1 MPSLMV
7 CLVGLLVSVHAS
19 PVSPPVVSGQVRLSD
34 GSPVAGAQVVL
45 FDVADLRRGAV
56 GQATTDEAGQFALPL
71 AAGGALVLPQGFA
84 LGQNY
89 PNPFNPS
96 TIIPYQLAAT
106 SPVRLEVFN
115 VLGQRVATLVDDEQ
129 GAGAYVAR
137 WDGTDAAGGAAA
149 SGLYFYRLTVG
160 GAHQTGKMV
169 LVDGQAGVPL
179 GGARV
184 EAVPLAAGSTVA
196 YGLVVSGEGL
206 VAYVDSD
213 FGGAAGSGPVAI
225 AVEARPNVRM
235 KVVPTLEGMLGDVNA
250 DGRVDLDDGLLV
262 AMYGV
267 DPALSL
273 PNHGELAL
281 GDVNCDGRVELEDAG
296 LIASYVAHPSDPAVS
311 SLRIGQ
317 HGGYSL
323 DPVTEMVW
331 GSILGTKKKDA
342 TVARILDEVPVLLS
356 GVMPIDGQDRLYLG
370 IGRDW
375 WAKHGGKQLYE
386 ALKERFPVTPIHVEP
401 TIGVVPLSGPRRARA
416 PSGPVRTLAPV
427 RLTGPPL
434 SFAESPR
441 TALKGQAKK
450 QHVVGSITVP
460 DSVMV
465 GTVSVGVDLTHPFRS
480 DLKID
485 LVAPSGVATT
495 LYDGIRGGI
504 NPEDNI
510 LERLPV
516 TDALQGQAAQGTW
529 QLRVGD
535 YEQED
540 TGTLHSWDLTITPAS
555 ATQETETPAHLF
567 RETFQEGLGSWQT
580 TQWEARS
587 LDSDATV
594 PGEGAGNIVAQTQ
607 GCPLCFM
614 TLTEPV
620 DLSAHDSVT
629 LSFYRW
635 MDAGMG
641 DGEFLG
647 IDIGNN
653 GSYRRLKNWNKQ
665 DADGG
670 WHLETFTLSKEQIS
684 DSFTVR
690 FFATTKNAFT
700 TIAVDNVMISAVP
713 GSVVVEPIPG
723 EETTEPETEEEPET
737 TPQPDLT
744 ITITAVSPTSVQSG
758 DTVTLR
764 VRVKNEGTTP
774 ASQESVFIYRHS
786 SETTNPKSGG
796 VQVRRTST
804 GKILAPNAS
813 VRGTFRSP
821 APTVSATKQY
831 YYYAC
836 VDIADDE
843 QDTDDNCS
851 PTPAEVTVQST
862 VPEPETEEEPAAQPD
877 LTITITAVS
886 PASVQSGDT
895 VALQVRVQNKGT
907 APASQEAVYIYQH
920 SSETA
925 NPKTGGVRIRTT
937 STGKILAPN
946 ASVRGTFRS
955 PAPTVSATK
964 QYYYYACVD
973 TADDEHNTD
982 DNCSATPAEVTV
994 RSTVTEPETP
1004 DETEEEPEEP
1014 TGHPDLS
1021 VTNAT
1026 ASPASLQSS
1035 YIITVQAKIT
1045 NTGTAPA
1052 ETETV
1057 RIYRHVRKTNNPKT
1071 GGTRERGTAATGTLL
1086 TGNAVTVTST
1096 HTAPTVSE
1104 TKRYYYYVC
1113 VDPLTDEQNTDDN
1126 CSRTPAEVVVRVKPE
1141 DTGPP
1146 YENCLFPP
1154 ERSTP
1159 MGGDVMSVQ
1168 DFDYDFGIT
1177 GCGTITLGGLET
1189 VTGEQG
1195 FVVSAHVI
1203 AGAFYPRSFTRIDA
1217 FVGHSRYKHSHKIKY
1232 FLGKVFKIPGFR
1244 TEGEKKVLN
1253 VDAAFVAYPHPKTP
1267 GCSLTWSGDEEEF
1280 CLDPGHSDYI
1290 ERLVPLTVRGKNGKT
1305 HKVIGSKEPT
1315 VGLDIQVIGS
1325 VSGIPTNGTVSKG
1338 RILYNKGNHYEYS
1351 YHSFIDKTPMP
1362 GDSGGPVYTVPD
1374 SAGTVHILGLIFGVY
1389 SIRDSDKREIGLGL
1403 VFDSWEDITKELGLK
1418 PIGR

>member
-1 MPSLMV
+1 M
-7 CLVGLLVSVHAS
+7 
-19 PVSPPVVSGQVRLSD
+19 
-34 GSPVAGAQVVL
+34 
-45 FDVADLRRGAV
+45 
-56 GQATTDEAGQFALPL
+56 
-71 AAGGALVLPQGFA
+71 
-84 LGQNY
+84 
-89 PNPFNPS
+89 
-96 TIIPYQLAAT
+96 
-106 SPVRLEVFN
+106 
-115 VLGQRVATLVDDEQ
+115 
-129 GAGAYVAR
+129 
-137 WDGTDAAGGAAA
+137 
-149 SGLYFYRLTVG
+149 
-160 GAHQTGKMV
+160 
-169 LVDGQAGVPL
+169 
-179 GGARV
+179 
-184 EAVPLAAGSTVA
+184 
-196 YGLVVSGEGL
+196 
-206 VAYVDSD
+206 
-213 FGGAAGSGPVAI
+213 
-225 AVEARPNVRM
+225 
-235 KVVPTLEGMLGDVNA
+235 
-250 DGRVDLDDGLLV
+250 
-262 AMYGV
+262 
-267 DPALSL
+267 
-273 PNHGELAL
+273 
-281 GDVNCDGRVELEDAG
+281 
-296 LIASYVAHPSDPAVS
+296 AHPSDPAVS

-331 GSILGTKKKDA
+331 GSILGTDKSDA

-356 GVMPIDGQDRLYLG
+356 GVMPIDGQNRLYLG
-370 IGRDW
+370 IDRAYW
-375 WAKHGGKQLYE
+375 TKHGGKHIYE

-416 PSGPVRTLAPV
+416 PSGPVRTPAPV

-441 TALKGQAKK
+441 TALKGQAKQ
-450 QHVVGSITVP
+450 QHVVGQITVP

-495 LYDGIRGGI
+495 LYDGVRGGI

-555 ATQETETPAHLF
+555 ATQEPENPAHLF
-567 RETFQEGLGSWQT
+567 LETFQEGLDSWQT

-607 GCPLCFM
+607 GCPSCFM

-635 MDAGMG
+635 LDAGMG

-653 GSYRRLKNWNKQ
+653 GSYRRLQNWDKQ
-665 DADGG
+665 AADGQ
-670 WHLETFTLSKEQIS
+670 WHLETVTLSKEQIS
-684 DSFTVR
+684 NAFTIR
-690 FFATTKNAFT
+690 FFAITRNAFT
-700 TIAVDNVMISAVP
+700 TIAVDNIMISAVP
-713 GSVVVEPIPG
+713 GSVVVEPTPE
-723 EETTEPETEEEPET
+723 EETDEVTG
-737 TPQPDLT
+737 PDLAMSDV
-744 ITITAVSPTSVQSG
+744 TATPT
-758 DTVTLR
+758 TVTPGDRVSLSAQVVNEGMTGFAVR
-764 VRVKNEGTTP
+764 TVRVYRHTHTTDTPRTGGTETKALGKIFLPGAPSGVSMGETAPATP
-774 ASQESVFIYRHS
+774 A
-786 SETTNPKSGG
+786 T
-796 VQVRRTST
+796 
-804 GKILAPNAS
+804 
-813 VRGTFRSP
+813 
-821 APTVSATKQY
+821 Y
-831 YYYAC
+831 YYYLC
-836 VDIADDE
+836 VDPLTDE
-843 QDTDDNCS
+843 QNTDNNCS

-862 VPEPETEEEPAAQPD
+862 VTEPETPDETEQEPEDTPDETEEPAAQPD

-895 VALQVRVQNKGT
+895 VALQVRVKNEGT

-973 TADDEHNTD
+973 TADDEQDTD

-1071 GGTRERGTAATGTLL
+1071 GGTRERGTAATGTLA
-1086 TGNAVTVTST
+1086 TGKAVTITST

-1113 VDPLTDEQNTDDN
+1113 VDTLT
-1126 CSRTPAEVVVRVKPE
+1126 
-1141 DTGPP
+1141 G
-1146 YENCLFPP
+1146 
-1154 ERSTP
+1154 
-1159 MGGDVMSVQ
+1159 
-1168 DFDYDFGIT
+1168 
-1177 GCGTITLGGLET
+1177 
-1189 VTGEQG
+1189 
-1195 FVVSAHVI
+1195 
-1203 AGAFYPRSFTRIDA
+1203 
-1217 FVGHSRYKHSHKIKY
+1217 
-1232 FLGKVFKIPGFR
+1232 R
-1244 TEGEKKVLN
+1244 TE
-1253 VDAAFVAYPHPKTP
+1253 H
-1267 GCSLTWSGDEEEF
+1267 
-1280 CLDPGHSDYI
+1280 
-1290 ERLVPLTVRGKNGKT
+1290 
-1305 HKVIGSKEPT
+1305 
-1315 VGLDIQVIGS
+1315 
-1325 VSGIPTNGTVSKG
+1325 
-1338 RILYNKGNHYEYS
+1338 
-1351 YHSFIDKTPMP
+1351 
-1362 GDSGGPVYTVPD
+1362 
-1374 SAGTVHILGLIFGVY
+1374 
-1389 SIRDSDKREIGLGL
+1389 
-1403 VFDSWEDITKELGLK
+1403 
-1418 PIGR
+1418 

>member
-1 MPSLMV
+1 MQSLMV
-7 CLVGLLVSVHAS
+7 CLVGLLVSVQAS
-19 PVSPPVVSGQVRLSD
+19 PVSPPVISGQVRLSD

-96 TIIPYQLAAT
+96 TLIPYQLAAT

-115 VLGQRVATLVDDEQ
+115 VLGQRVATLVDGAQ

-137 WDGTDAAGGAAA
+137 WDGTEAAGGAAA

-184 EAVPLAAGSTVA
+184 EAVPLAAGSTA
-196 YGLVVSGEGL
+196 SYGLVVSGQGL

-213 FGGAAGSGPVAI
+213 FGVAAGQGPVDIEVA
-225 AVEARPNVRM
+225 AEPNVRM
-235 KVVPTLEGMLGDVNA
+235 KVAVPTLDGLLGDVNA

-267 DPALSL
+267 DPSRSL
-273 PNHGELAL
+273 PNSGELAL
-281 GDVNCDGRVELEDAG
+281 GDVNCNGQVELEDAG

-331 GSILGTKKKDA
+331 GSILGTEQSDA

-401 TIGVVPLSGPRRARA
+401 TIGVVDLSGPRRARA
-416 PSGPVRTLAPV
+416 PSGPVRTPAPV

-460 DSVMV
+460 DSVTV

-485 LVAPSGVATT
+485 LVAPSGVVTT
-495 LYDGIRGGI
+495 LYDGVRDGI

-567 RETFQEGLGSWQT
+567 LETFQEGLGSWQT

-587 LDSDATV
+587 LDSSATI
-594 PGEGAGNIVAQTQ
+594 PGEGPGNIVAQAE
-607 GCPLCFM
+607 GCPFCFL

-635 MDAGMG
+635 LDAGMG

-653 GSYRRLKNWNKQ
+653 GSYRRLQNWDKHA
-665 DADGG
+665 ADGQ
-670 WHLETFTLSKEQIS
+670 WHLETITLSKEQIS
-684 DSFTVR
+684 DSFTIR
-690 FFATTKNAFT
+690 FFAITRNAFT
-700 TIAVDNVMISAVP
+700 TIAVDNIMISAVP
-713 GSVVVEPIPG
+713 GSVVVEPIPE
-723 EETTEPETEEEPET
+723 EETG
-737 TPQPDLT
+737 PDLAISDVT
-744 ITITAVSPTSVQSG
+744 ATPTTVLPGDRITLAAQVVSDGLAGFAVK
-758 DTVTLR
+758 TVR
-764 VRVKNEGTTP
+764 
-774 ASQESVFIYRHS
+774 IYRHTTTTDTPRIGGI
-786 SETTNPKSGG
+786 ETKAL
-796 VQVRRTST
+796 
-804 GKILAPNAS
+804 GKIFLP
-813 VRGTFRSP
+813 GTPSDVSMGDT
-821 APTVSATKQY
+821 APTTPTTY
-831 YYYAC
+831 YYYLC
-836 VDIADDE
+836 VDPLTDE
-843 QDTDDNCS
+843 QNTDNNCS
-851 PTPAEVTVQST
+851 STPAEVIVQST
-862 VPEPETEEEPAAQPD
+862 VPEPEEEPEEPETPEEEPEETERPD
-877 LTITITAVS
+877 LTITITVVS
-886 PASVQSGDT
+886 PTPVQSDAT
-895 VALQVRVQNKGT
+895 VALQVQVKNEGT
-907 APASQEAVYIYQH
+907 APASQEAVSIYRH
-920 SSETA
+920 TSETA
-925 NPKTGGVRIRTT
+925 NPKVGGVQIRTT

-955 PAPTVSATK
+955 PAPTVSETK

-973 TADDEHNTD
+973 HADDEHTI
-982 DNCSATPAEVTV
+982 DNNCTTPVQVTV
-994 RSTVTEPETP
+994 QPETE
-1004 DETEEEPEEP
+1004 ETEEEPEEP
-1014 TGHPDLS
+1014 TSPDLS
-1021 VTNAT
+1021 VTDTT
-1026 ASPASLQSS
+1026 AMPPSLQST

-1071 GGTRERGTAATGTLL
+1071 GGTRERGTAATGTLA
-1086 TGNAVTVTST
+1086 TGNAVTITST

-1113 VDPLTDEQNTDDN
+1113 VDPLTDEQNTDNN
-1126 CSRTPAEVVVRVKPE
+1126 CSPTPAEVVVRVKPE
-1141 DTGPP
+1141 DPGPP
-1146 YENCLFPP
+1146 YENCYHSP

-1159 MGGDVMSVQ
+1159 MGGDAMNVQ

-1177 GCGTITLGGLET
+1177 ICGTITLGGLET

-1195 FVVSAHVI
+1195 FVASAHVI
-1203 AGAFYPRSFTRIDA
+1203 SGAFYPENFARTDA
-1217 FVGHSRYKHSHKIKY
+1217 FVGHSEYKHSRKIKY
-1232 FLGKVFKIPGFR
+1232 FLGKVFKMPDFR

-1338 RILYNKGNHYEYS
+1338 RILYNRGIYYEYS
-1351 YHSFIDKTPMP
+1351 YHSFIDKLTMS

-1374 SAGTVHILGLIFGVY
+1374 SAGNVHILGLIVGVY
-1389 SIRDSDKREIGLGL
+1389 SIRDSDGREIGLGL
-1403 VFDSWEDITKELGLK
+1403 VFDSWEDVTKGLGLK

>member
-45 FDVADLRRGAV
+45 FDLADLNRGAV
-56 GQATTDEAGQFALPL
+56 GQATTDETGQFALPL
-71 AAGGALVLPQGFA
+71 AAGGALVLPQGVA
-84 LGQNY
+84 LGPNY

-96 TIIPYQLAAT
+96 TLIPYQLAAT

-115 VLGQRVATLVDDEQ
+115 VLGQRVATLVDGAQ

-184 EAVPLAAGSTVA
+184 AAVPLAAGSTVA
-196 YGLVVSGEGL
+196 YGLVVSGQGL

-213 FGGAAGSGPVAI
+213 FDVAAGSGPVAI
-225 AVEARPNVRM
+225 EVEARPNVRM

-250 DGRVDLDDGLLV
+250 DGQVDLDDGLLV
-262 AMYGV
+262 AMYSV
-267 DPALSL
+267 HPALSL

-356 GVMPIDGQDRLYLG
+356 GVMPIDGQNRLYLG
-370 IGRDW
+370 IDRAYW
-375 WAKHGGKQLYE
+375 TKHGGKHIYE

-401 TIGVVPLSGPRRARA
+401 TIGVVDLSGKSRARA
-416 PSGPVRTLAPV
+416 PSRPVRTPAPV

-495 LYDGIRGGI
+495 LYDGIRDGI

-555 ATQETETPAHLF
+555 ATQEPETPAHLF
-567 RETFQEGLGSWQT
+567 LETFQEGLGSWQT

-594 PGEGAGNIVAQTQ
+594 PGEGAGNIVAQAE
-607 GCPLCFM
+607 GCPFCFL

-635 MDAGMG
+635 LDAGMG

-653 GSYRRLKNWNKQ
+653 GSYRRLQNWDTH
-665 DADGG
+665 DADGQ
-670 WHLETFTLSKEQIS
+670 WHLETITLSKEQIS
-684 DSFTVR
+684 DTFTIR
-690 FFATTKNAFT
+690 FFAITRNAFT
-700 TIAVDNVMISAVP
+700 TIAVDNIMIRAVP
-713 GSVVVEPIPG
+713 GSVVVEPIPEE
-723 EETTEPETEEEPET
+723 EETGPDLALSDVTATPTTALPGDRITLSAQVVSDGLTGFAVKTVRIYRHTTTTTTPRIGGTETKALGKIFLPGAASDVSMGDSAPTTPATYYYYFCVDPLTDEQNTDNNCSATPAEVVVQSAVSEPEETEEPATPEEEEPA

-744 ITITAVSPTSVQSG
+744 ITITVVSPTPVQSG
-758 DTVTLR
+758 
-764 VRVKNEGTTP
+764 
-774 ASQESVFIYRHS
+774 A
-786 SETTNPKSGG
+786 
-796 VQVRRTST
+796 
-804 GKILAPNAS
+804 
-813 VRGTFRSP
+813 
-821 APTVSATKQY
+821 
-831 YYYAC
+831 
-836 VDIADDE
+836 
-843 QDTDDNCS
+843 
-851 PTPAEVTVQST
+851 
-862 VPEPETEEEPAAQPD
+862 
-877 LTITITAVS
+877 
-886 PASVQSGDT
+886 T
-895 VALQVRVQNKGT
+895 VALQVRVKNEGT
-907 APASQEAVYIYQH
+907 APASQEAVSLYRH
-920 SSETA
+920 AAETA
-925 NPKTGGVRIRTT
+925 NPKVGGVQIRTT
-937 STGKILAPN
+937 STGKVLAPN
-946 ASVRGTFRS
+946 ASVRGIFRS

-973 TADDEHNTD
+973 TADDEQNIDNNCTTPVQVTVQPKTTPPPETD
-982 DNCSATPAEVTV
+982 D
-994 RSTVTEPETP
+994 
-1004 DETEEEPEEP
+1004 TEEEPEEP
-1014 TGHPDLS
+1014 TYPDLS
-1021 VTNAT
+1021 VTDTTAT
-1026 ASPASLQSS
+1026 PLSLQSS

-1071 GGTRERGTAATGTLL
+1071 GGTQERGTAATGTLA
-1086 TGNAVTVTST
+1086 TKKAVTITST

-1113 VDPLTDEQNTDDN
+1113 VDTLPDEQNTNNN

-1141 DTGPP
+1141 DPGPP
-1146 YENCLFPP
+1146 YESCFDIP

-1159 MGGDVMSVQ
+1159 MGGDAMSVQ
-1168 DFDYDFGIT
+1168 RFDYHLQPT
-1177 GCGTITLGGLET
+1177 RCGTITLGGLET

-1195 FVVSAHVI
+1195 FVGSAHVI
-1203 AGAFYPRSFTRIDA
+1203 SGAFRPRSFTRTDA
-1217 FVGHSRYKHSHKIKY
+1217 FVGHSEHKRSGKMKY
-1232 FLGKVFKIPGFR
+1232 FLGKVFKMPAFR

-1290 ERLVPLTVRGKNGKT
+1290 ERIVPLTVRGKNGKT

-1315 VGLDIQVIGS
+1315 VGLDMRVIGS
-1325 VSGIPTNGTVSKG
+1325 VSGIPTNSTVSEG
-1338 RILYNKGNHYEYS
+1338 RILYNRGPHYEYS
-1351 YHSFIDKTPMP
+1351 YHSFIDKIPMP
-1362 GDSGGPVYTVPD
+1362 GDSGGPVHTVPD
-1374 SAGTVHILGLIFGVY
+1374 TAGNVHILGLMVGVY
-1389 SIRDSDKREIGLGL
+1389 PMLDSWGRDTGEWGL
-1403 VFDSWEDITKELGLK
+1403 VFDSWEDVTKELGLK
-1418 PIGR
+1418 PIGI

>member
-1 MPSLMV
+1 MKSLMV

-71 AAGGALVLPQGFA
+71 AAGGALVLPQGVA

-96 TIIPYQLAAT
+96 TLIPYQLAAT

-115 VLGQRVATLVDDEQ
+115 VLGQRVATLVDGEQ

-184 EAVPLAAGSTVA
+184 AAVPLAAGSTGA

-213 FGGAAGSGPVAI
+213 FGVAAGSGPVAI
-225 AVEARPNVRM
+225 EVEARPNVRM
-235 KVVPTLEGMLGDVNA
+235 KVVPTLEGMLGDVNT

-273 PNHGELAL
+273 PDHGELAL
-281 GDVNCDGRVELEDAG
+281 GDVNCNGRVELEDAG

-323 DPVTEMVW
+323 DPVTEVVW
-331 GSILGTKKKDA
+331 GSILGTDKSDA

-375 WAKHGGKQLYE
+375 WTKHGGKQLYE

-401 TIGVVPLSGPRRARA
+401 TIGVVDLSGKSRARA
-416 PSGPVRTLAPV
+416 PSGPVRTPAPV

-441 TALKGQAKK
+441 TALKGQAKQ
-450 QHVVGSITVP
+450 QHVVGQITVP
-460 DSVMV
+460 DDVMV
-465 GTVSVGVDLTHPFRS
+465 GTVSVGVDLTHPFKS

-485 LVAPSGVATT
+485 LVAPSGVVTT
-495 LYDGIRGGI
+495 LYDGVRDGI

-516 TDALQGQAAQGTW
+516 KDALQGQAAQGTW

-555 ATQETETPAHLF
+555 TTQEPENPAHLF
-567 RETFQEGLGSWQT
+567 LETFQEGLGSWQT

-607 GCPLCFM
+607 GCPSCFM

-653 GSYRRLKNWNKQ
+653 GSYRRLQNWDKQ
-665 DADGG
+665 AADGQ
-670 WHLETFTLSKEQIS
+670 WHLETVTLSKEQIS
-684 DSFTVR
+684 NAFTIR
-690 FFATTKNAFT
+690 FFAITKNAFT
-700 TIAVDNVMISAVP
+700 TIAVDNIMISAVP
-713 GSVVVEPIPG
+713 GSVVVEPTPE
-723 EETTEPETEEEPET
+723 EETDEVTGPDLAMSDVAATPTTVTPGDRVSLSAQVVNEGMTGFAVRTVRTYRHTHTTDTPRTGGTETKALGKIFLPGAPSDVSMEETAPALPATYYYYLCVDPLTDEQNTDNNCSPTPAEVTVQSTVTEPETPDETEQEPEETPDETEQEPETEEPAA
-737 TPQPDLT
+737 QPDLT

-758 DTVTLR
+758 DTVTLQ
-764 VRVKNEGTTP
+764 VRVKNE
-774 ASQESVFIYRHS
+774 
-786 SETTNPKSGG
+786 
-796 VQVRRTST
+796 
-804 GKILAPNAS
+804 
-813 VRGTFRSP
+813 
-821 APTVSATKQY
+821 
-831 YYYAC
+831 
-836 VDIADDE
+836 
-843 QDTDDNCS
+843 
-851 PTPAEVTVQST
+851 
-862 VPEPETEEEPAAQPD
+862 
-877 LTITITAVS
+877 
-886 PASVQSGDT
+886 
-895 VALQVRVQNKGT
+895 GT

-925 NPKTGGVRIRTT
+925 NPKIGGVQIRKT
-937 STGKILAPN
+937 STGKILTSN

-955 PAPTVSATK
+955 PAPTVSVTK
-964 QYYYYACVD
+964 QYYYYASGQS
-973 TADDEHNTD
+973 HY
-982 DNCSATPAEVTV
+982 NCPCANRLARYLWSHPA
-994 RSTVTEPETP
+994 
-1004 DETEEEPEEP
+1004 
-1014 TGHPDLS
+1014 LS
-1021 VTNAT
+1021 
-1026 ASPASLQSS
+1026 
-1035 YIITVQAKIT
+1035 
-1045 NTGTAPA
+1045 
-1052 ETETV
+1052 
-1057 RIYRHVRKTNNPKT
+1057 
-1071 GGTRERGTAATGTLL
+1071 
-1086 TGNAVTVTST
+1086 
-1096 HTAPTVSE
+1096 
-1104 TKRYYYYVC
+1104 
-1113 VDPLTDEQNTDDN
+1113 
-1126 CSRTPAEVVVRVKPE
+1126 
-1141 DTGPP
+1141 
-1146 YENCLFPP
+1146 
-1154 ERSTP
+1154 
-1159 MGGDVMSVQ
+1159 
-1168 DFDYDFGIT
+1168 
-1177 GCGTITLGGLET
+1177 
-1189 VTGEQG
+1189 
-1195 FVVSAHVI
+1195 
-1203 AGAFYPRSFTRIDA
+1203 
-1217 FVGHSRYKHSHKIKY
+1217 
-1232 FLGKVFKIPGFR
+1232 
-1244 TEGEKKVLN
+1244 
-1253 VDAAFVAYPHPKTP
+1253 
-1267 GCSLTWSGDEEEF
+1267 
-1280 CLDPGHSDYI
+1280 
-1290 ERLVPLTVRGKNGKT
+1290 RLVCMPALVVLSCWSRLSAMWRITA
-1305 HKVIGSKEPT
+1305 IF
-1315 VGLDIQVIGS
+1315 
-1325 VSGIPTNGTVSKG
+1325 SGPCP
-1338 RILYNKGNHYEYS
+1338 RR
-1351 YHSFIDKTPMP
+1351 M
-1362 GDSGGPVYTVPD
+1362 
-1374 SAGTVHILGLIFGVY
+1374 
-1389 SIRDSDKREIGLGL
+1389 RD
-1403 VFDSWEDITKELGLK
+1403 
-1418 PIGR
+1418 

>member
-45 FDVADLRRGAV
+45 FDVADLSRGPV

-96 TIIPYQLAAT
+96 TLIPYQLAAT

-115 VLGQRVATLVDDEQ
+115 VLGQRVATLVDGAQ

-184 EAVPLAAGSTVA
+184 EAVPLAAGSTA
-196 YGLVVSGEGL
+196 SYGLVVSGQGL

-213 FGGAAGSGPVAI
+213 FGVAAGSGPVDIEVA
-225 AVEARPNVRM
+225 AEPNVRM
-235 KVVPTLEGMLGDVNA
+235 KVAEPTLEGMLGDVNA

-267 DPALSL
+267 DPARSL
-273 PNHGELAL
+273 PNNGELAL
-281 GDVNCDGRVELEDAG
+281 GDVNCSGRVELEDAG

-331 GSILGTKKKDA
+331 GSILGTEKKDA

-370 IGRDW
+370 IDRAYW
-375 WAKHGGKQLYE
+375 TKHGGKQLYE

-401 TIGVVPLSGPRRARA
+401 TIGVVDLSGPRRARA
-416 PSGPVRTLAPV
+416 PSGPVRTPAPV

-460 DSVMV
+460 DSVTV
-465 GTVSVGVDLTHPFRS
+465 GTVSVGADLTHPFRS

-495 LYDGIRGGI
+495 LYDGVRDGI

-555 ATQETETPAHLF
+555 TTQEPENPAHLF
-567 RETFQEGLGSWQT
+567 LETFQEGLGAWQT

-594 PGEGAGNIVAQTQ
+594 PGEGAGNIVAQAE
-607 GCPLCFM
+607 GCPFCFL

-635 MDAGMG
+635 LDAGMG

-653 GSYRRLKNWNKQ
+653 GSYRRLQNWDKRS
-665 DADGG
+665 ADGQ
-670 WHLETFTLSKEQIS
+670 WHLETITLSKEQIS
-684 DSFTVR
+684 DTFTIR
-690 FFATTKNAFT
+690 FFAITRNAFT
-700 TIAVDNVMISAVP
+700 TIAVDNIMISAVP
-713 GSVVVEPIPG
+713 GSVVVEPIPEE
-723 EETTEPETEEEPET
+723 EETG
-737 TPQPDLT
+737 PDLALSDVT
-744 ITITAVSPTSVQSG
+744 ATPTTALPGDRITLAAQVVNDGLTGFAVK
-758 DTVTLR
+758 TVR
-764 VRVKNEGTTP
+764 
-774 ASQESVFIYRHS
+774 IYRHTTTTDTPRIGGT
-786 SETTNPKSGG
+786 ETKAL
-796 VQVRRTST
+796 
-804 GKILAPNAS
+804 GKIFLPGAPS
-813 VRGTFRSP
+813 DVSMGDT
-821 APTVSATKQY
+821 APTTPNTY
-831 YYYAC
+831 YYYLC
-836 VDIADDE
+836 VDPLTDE
-843 QDTDDNCS
+843 QNTDNNCS
-851 PTPAEVTVQST
+851 ATPAEVIVQST
-862 VPEPETEEEPAAQPD
+862 VPEPEETEEPEETPEETEEPTAQPD
-877 LTITITAVS
+877 LTITITVVS
-886 PASVQSGDT
+886 PTPVQSGAT
-895 VALQVRVQNKGT
+895 VALQVQVKNEGT
-907 APASQEAVYIYQH
+907 APASQEAVSLYRH
-920 SSETA
+920 TSETA
-925 NPKTGGVRIRTT
+925 NPKVGGVQIRTT

-955 PAPTVSATK
+955 PAPTVSETK

-973 TADDEHNTD
+973 TADGL
-982 DNCSATPAEVTV
+982 CCM
-994 RSTVTEPETP
+994 
-1004 DETEEEPEEP
+1004 
-1014 TGHPDLS
+1014 
-1021 VTNAT
+1021 
-1026 ASPASLQSS
+1026 
-1035 YIITVQAKIT
+1035 
-1045 NTGTAPA
+1045 
-1052 ETETV
+1052 
-1057 RIYRHVRKTNNPKT
+1057 KT
-1071 GGTRERGTAATGTLL
+1071 GG
-1086 TGNAVTVTST
+1086 AVL
-1096 HTAPTVSE
+1096 PPVS
-1104 TKRYYYYVC
+1104 C
-1113 VDPLTDEQNTDDN
+1113 DL
-1126 CSRTPAEVVVRVKPE
+1126 C
-1141 DTGPP
+1141 
-1146 YENCLFPP
+1146 F
-1154 ERSTP
+1154 
-1159 MGGDVMSVQ
+1159 
-1168 DFDYDFGIT
+1168 FG
-1177 GCGTITLGGLET
+1177 
-1189 VTGEQG
+1189 
-1195 FVVSAHVI
+1195 
-1203 AGAFYPRSFTRIDA
+1203 YR
-1217 FVGHSRYKHSHKIKY
+1217 
-1232 FLGKVFKIPGFR
+1232 
-1244 TEGEKKVLN
+1244 
-1253 VDAAFVAYPHPKTP
+1253 
-1267 GCSLTWSGDEEEF
+1267 
-1280 CLDPGHSDYI
+1280 
-1290 ERLVPLTVRGKNGKT
+1290 
-1305 HKVIGSKEPT
+1305 
-1315 VGLDIQVIGS
+1315 
-1325 VSGIPTNGTVSKG
+1325 
-1338 RILYNKGNHYEYS
+1338 
-1351 YHSFIDKTPMP
+1351 
-1362 GDSGGPVYTVPD
+1362 
-1374 SAGTVHILGLIFGVY
+1374 
-1389 SIRDSDKREIGLGL
+1389 IGLGFGQRPHPVEHGTAHPCFGLL
-1403 VFDSWEDITKELGLK
+1403 VG
-1418 PIGR
+1418 

>member
-1 MPSLMV
+1 MQSLMV

-45 FDVADLRRGAV
+45 FDVADLNRGAV

-96 TIIPYQLAAT
+96 TLIPYQLAAT

-115 VLGQRVATLVDDEQ
+115 VLGQRVATLVDGAQ

-184 EAVPLAAGSTVA
+184 EAVPLAAGSTA
-196 YGLVVSGEGL
+196 SYGLVVSGEGL

-213 FGGAAGSGPVAI
+213 FGGAAGQGPVAI

-267 DPALSL
+267 DPSLSL
-273 PNHGELAL
+273 PNSGELAL
-281 GDVNCDGRVELEDAG
+281 GDVNCDGQVELEDAG

-331 GSILGTKKKDA
+331 GSILGTDKSDA

-356 GVMPIDGQDRLYLG
+356 GVMPIDGQNRLYLG
-370 IGRDW
+370 IDRAYW
-375 WAKHGGKQLYE
+375 TKHGGKQLYE

-401 TIGVVPLSGPRRARA
+401 TIGVVDLSGPRRARA
-416 PSGPVRTLAPV
+416 PSGPVRTPAPV

-495 LYDGIRGGI
+495 LYDGVRGGI

-567 RETFQEGLGSWQT
+567 LETFQEGLDSWQT

-607 GCPLCFM
+607 GCPSCFM

-653 GSYRRLKNWNKQ
+653 GSYRRLQNWDKQ
-665 DADGG
+665 AADGQ
-670 WHLETFTLSKEQIS
+670 WHLETVTLSKEQIS
-684 DSFTVR
+684 NAFTIR
-690 FFATTKNAFT
+690 FFAITKNAFT
-700 TIAVDNVMISAVP
+700 TIAVDNIMISAVP
-713 GSVVVEPIPG
+713 GSVVVEPTPE
-723 EETTEPETEEEPET
+723 EETDEVTGPDLAMSDVTATPTTVTPGDRVSLSAQVVNGGMTGFAVRTVRVYRHTHTTDTPRTGGTETKALGKIFLPGAPSDVSMGETAPALPATYYYYLCVDPLTDEQNTDNNCSATPAEVIVQSTVTEPETPDETEQEPET
-737 TPQPDLT
+737 P
-744 ITITAVSPTSVQSG
+744 
-758 DTVTLR
+758 
-764 VRVKNEGTTP
+764 
-774 ASQESVFIYRHS
+774 
-786 SETTNPKSGG
+786 
-796 VQVRRTST
+796 
-804 GKILAPNAS
+804 
-813 VRGTFRSP
+813 
-821 APTVSATKQY
+821 
-831 YYYAC
+831 
-836 VDIADDE
+836 
-843 QDTDDNCS
+843 DTDQDD
-851 PTPAEVTVQST
+851 T
-862 VPEPETEEEPAAQPD
+862 PEPETEEPAAQPD

-895 VALQVRVQNKGT
+895 VTLQVRVKNEGT

-925 NPKTGGVRIRTT
+925 NPKIGGVQIRKT
-937 STGKILAPN
+937 STGKILTSN

-955 PAPTVSATK
+955 PAPTVSVTK

-973 TADDEHNTD
+973 TADDEQDTD
-982 DNCSATPAEVTV
+982 DNCTTPVQVTV
-994 RSTVTEPETP
+994 QPKAVPPTEPET
-1004 DETEEEPEEP
+1004 EQEPEES

-1071 GGTRERGTAATGTLL
+1071 GGTRERGTAATGTCERPPK
-1086 TGNAVTVTST
+1086 TGS
-1096 HTAPTVSE
+1096 HVSW
-1104 TKRYYYYVC
+1104 
-1113 VDPLTDEQNTDDN
+1113 P
-1126 CSRTPAEVVVRVKPE
+1126 
-1141 DTGPP
+1141 G
-1146 YENCLFPP
+1146 
-1154 ERSTP
+1154 
-1159 MGGDVMSVQ
+1159 
-1168 DFDYDFGIT
+1168 
-1177 GCGTITLGGLET
+1177 LGGLI
-1189 VTGEQG
+1189 V
-1195 FVVSAHVI
+1195 
-1203 AGAFYPRSFTRIDA
+1203 
-1217 FVGHSRYKHSHKIKY
+1217 
-1232 FLGKVFKIPGFR
+1232 
-1244 TEGEKKVLN
+1244 
-1253 VDAAFVAYPHPKTP
+1253 
-1267 GCSLTWSGDEEEF
+1267 
-1280 CLDPGHSDYI
+1280 
-1290 ERLVPLTVRGKNGKT
+1290 
-1305 HKVIGSKEPT
+1305 
-1315 VGLDIQVIGS
+1315 
-1325 VSGIPTNGTVSKG
+1325 
-1338 RILYNKGNHYEYS
+1338 
-1351 YHSFIDKTPMP
+1351 
-1362 GDSGGPVYTVPD
+1362 
-1374 SAGTVHILGLIFGVY
+1374 
-1389 SIRDSDKREIGLGL
+1389 
-1403 VFDSWEDITKELGLK
+1403 
-1418 PIGR
+1418 